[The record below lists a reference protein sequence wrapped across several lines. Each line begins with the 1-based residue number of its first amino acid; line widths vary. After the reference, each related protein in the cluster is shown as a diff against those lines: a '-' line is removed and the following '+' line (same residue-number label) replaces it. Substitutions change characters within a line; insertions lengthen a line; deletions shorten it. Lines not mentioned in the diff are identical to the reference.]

1 MMVRLKWIPVILL
14 SFCLFQCAGWNAYQQ
29 SIFDGRMALNQGEYD
44 RARQDF
50 LKAAQANPD
59 ARSYAYAA
67 TASYKMHDLPE
78 AMRLIKEAEKLDG
91 KTYMILRIRGYKALI
106 LLAEGR
112 QKEGLD
118 ALRDYLAV
126 YENAYPLPTSRDV
139 ERMARSGR
147 VDLPSLEKLLDEQI
161 TTYESDLEQYWGT
174 QTGWL
179 GQRTSA
185 TAATG
190 GGFP

>member
-1 MMVRLKWIPVILL
+1 MGRLTPIPVILL
-14 SFCLFQCAGWNAYQQ
+14 SFCLFQCAGWNAYQ
-29 SIFDGRMALNQGEYD
+29 SNMYGGRMALNVGEYE

-50 LKAAQANPD
+50 LKAAEASPD

-78 AMRLIKEAEKLDG
+78 ARRLVREAERLDG

-112 QKEGLD
+112 EKEGLD
-118 ALRDYLAV
+118 ALNDYLAV
-126 YENAYPLPTSRDV
+126 YENAYPLETVRDV

-147 VDLPSLEKLLDEQI
+147 VDLPRLEKLLDEQI
-161 TTYESDLEQYWGT
+161 TTYENDLEQFWGT
-174 QTGWL
+174 GTGWF
-179 GQRTSA
+179 GERSSA
-185 TAATG
+185 TAAIG

>member
-1 MMVRLKWIPVILL
+1 MARLKWIPVMLL
-14 SFCLFQCAGWNAYQQ
+14 ALCLFQCAGAYRE
-29 SIFDGRMALNQGEYD
+29 SIYNGRIALNTGEYA

-50 LKAAQANPD
+50 LKAAEVSPD

-78 AMRLIKEAEKLDG
+78 AQRLIGEAERLDG

-126 YENAYPLPTSRDV
+126 YERAFPLGTVRDV
-139 ERMARSGR
+139 ERMAQTGR
-147 VDLPSLEKLLDEQI
+147 VDLLRLEKLLDEQI
-161 TTYESDLEQYWGT
+161 TTYENDLEQYWGT
-174 QTGWL
+174 GTGWF

-185 TAATG
+185 TAVIG
-190 GGFP
+190 GGHP